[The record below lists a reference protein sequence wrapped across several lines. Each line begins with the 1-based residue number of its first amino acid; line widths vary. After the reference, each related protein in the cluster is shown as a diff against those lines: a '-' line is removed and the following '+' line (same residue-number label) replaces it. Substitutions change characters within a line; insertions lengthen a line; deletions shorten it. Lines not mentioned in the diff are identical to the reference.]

1 MQGYAYILTHPG
13 TPTVF
18 YDHIFCHYHSEI
30 KALLSLRNRNKLN
43 CRSRVKITKAER
55 DVYAAIIDEKV
66 AVKIG
71 PGHYEPPSGPQRWS
85 ISAEGRDYKVW
96 EAS

>member
-1 MQGYAYILTHPG
+1 MQKIDINSWCCCNQLQ
-13 TPTVF
+13 
-18 YDHIFCHYHSEI
+18 
-30 KALLSLRNRNKLN
+30 
-43 CRSRVKITKAER
+43 ITKAER

-66 AVKIG
+66 VVKIG

-85 ISAEGRDYKVW
+85 QAMEGRDYKVW